1 MSKVI
6 VYSKRD
12 TVCGACV
19 ATKRAL
25 TSKGVQFED
34 AAIEDLPAAAIEA
47 FRAEG
52 LATTPLVVTDST
64 RWAGFRLDLIEQLAT
79 DTNTSH

>member
-1 MSKVI
+1 MSKAT

-25 TSKGVQFED
+25 SSKGIQFED
-34 AAIEDLPAAAIEA
+34 AAIEDLPDVELDKL
-47 FRAEG
+47 RAEG
-52 LATTPLVVTDST
+52 LGTAPLVFTDST
-64 RWAGFRLDLIEQLAT
+64 RWAGFRLDLIEQLAADLT
-79 DTNTSH
+79 TSN